1 MRGEALWCAAFPEGA
16 LSGAVRAQPLR
27 ATLAPPFHFLHF
39 ISLHF
44 TSLHFTSFHFTSLH
58 STFHNGGAA
67 SSLTC
72 MGCKFRAG
80 GSSEVCCRCR
90 GRSFG
95 GAQRASNAC
104 YLGGLLLPSPDHNL
118 PGASAGSR
126 HVRLF
131 EAMGAWTLPGP
142 KPAKKRPMCSP
153 PGAGR
158 KGRER
163 SPHAHLMMH
172 ITGQGMPS

>member
-1 MRGEALWCAAFPEGA
+1 MLPLPRALFRGRPARNHCVLPWP
-16 LSGAVRAQPLR
+16 
-27 ATLAPPFHFLHF
+27 HFTSLLF
-39 ISLHF
+39 TSLHF
-44 TSLHFTSFHFTSLH
+44 TSLHFIPLHSTSH

-67 SSLTC
+67 LSPTC

-104 YLGGLLLPSPDHNL
+104 YLGGLLLPPPDHNL

-131 EAMGAWTLPGP
+131 EAMGARTLPGP

-163 SPHAHLMMH
+163 SPHAHLK
-172 ITGQGMPS
+172 IIYIAGQRIFPAGSSY

>member
-1 MRGEALWCAAFPEGA
+1 MLAAAHRGEGGA
-16 LSGAVRAQPLR
+16 PRTQTNAGTTLSLLLTQAHSLCGWKIMSWVLS
-27 ATLAPPFHFLHF
+27 APHH
-39 ISLHF
+39 
-44 TSLHFTSFHFTSLH
+44 
-58 STFHNGGAA
+58 FHNGGAA
-67 SSLTC
+67 SSSTR
-72 MGCKFRAG
+72 MRCKSSAG
-80 GSSEVCCRCR
+80 GSSVVCCLCR

-104 YLGGLLLPSPDHNL
+104 YLGGLLLPPPDHNL

-131 EAMGAWTLPGP
+131 EAMGARTLPGP

-163 SPHAHLMMH
+163 SPHAHLKIIY
-172 ITGQGMPS
+172 ITGQRIFPAGSSY